1 MRTMNI
7 RPLRTLGATLA
18 AVAALVVSLFAGQDL
33 WHYWQAISA
42 GYTEWATS
50 GQGLWM
56 LACGVGELIAT
67 VVLVAAA
74 VRLLGSKPLL
84 PFRPSQPHVA
94 VSN

>member
-1 MRTMNI
+1 MNV

-42 GYTEWATS
+42 GFSEWATS

-56 LACGVGELIAT
+56 LACGVGELFAT
-67 VVLVAAA
+67 IVLVAAA
-74 VRLLGSKPLL
+74 VRLLGA
-84 PFRPSQPHVA
+84 RPIRPIRPMHPQVA
-94 VSN
+94 PA